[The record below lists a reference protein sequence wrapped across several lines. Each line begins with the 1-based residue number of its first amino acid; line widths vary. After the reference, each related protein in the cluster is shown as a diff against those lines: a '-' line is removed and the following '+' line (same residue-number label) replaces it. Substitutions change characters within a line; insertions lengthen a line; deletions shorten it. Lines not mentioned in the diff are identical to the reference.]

1 MLVTLIGKNI
11 LYKIK
16 LPNKQTGNY
25 WITDDDG
32 KKILNIIGK
41 NNEWQIYSNDQIKIL
56 DPRAIRSFNVSKVAK
71 DVVNIISGVR
81 LKENSIYLSD
91 EIYRALG
98 ILKNARICY
107 IFCFVNLYIKEIL
120 YK

>member
-81 LKENSIYLSD
+81 LKENSIY
-91 EIYRALG
+91 
-98 ILKNARICY
+98 
-107 IFCFVNLYIKEIL
+107 
-120 YK
+120 